1 MKGCIGIP
9 VDRNHL
15 NIFPKIKRTSG
26 PAANSCQKNAIGKFL
41 TVVEIQMLKN
51 SGCRPFLNKMVAIR
65 LMYGHIIQTDKTDI
79 IRITKMIL
87 SSAGLKIRKV
97 IFFAIGPTTKKSN
110 KKANG
115 HMIGS
120 S

>member
-1 MKGCIGIP
+1 MK
-9 VDRNHL
+9 
-15 NIFPKIKRTSG
+15 IFPKIKRTSG

-41 TVVEIQMLKN
+41 IVVEIQMLKN

-65 LMYGHIIQTDKTDI
+65 LMYGHIIQMERTEI
-79 IRITKMIL
+79 IRITKIGL
-87 SSAGLKIRKV
+87 SSAGLKIRNV
-97 IFFAIGPTTKKSN
+97 TFLAIGPTSKKSKIN
-110 KKANG
+110 ASG